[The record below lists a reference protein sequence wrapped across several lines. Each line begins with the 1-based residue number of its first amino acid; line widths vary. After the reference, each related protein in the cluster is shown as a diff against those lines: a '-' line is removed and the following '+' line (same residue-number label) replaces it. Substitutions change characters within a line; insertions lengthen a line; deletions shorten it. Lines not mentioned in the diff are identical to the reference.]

1 MHRTG
6 LMAPPTSHELPPRR
20 GLMAPDPDAIAHEV
34 SLRSMLWCVA
44 VVLGAVQLCFQALGA

>member
-1 MHRTG
+1 
-6 LMAPPTSHELPPRR
+6 
-20 GLMAPDPDAIAHEV
+20 MAPDPDAIAHEV